1 MTPYYIRYIICFI
14 TTQSQNPKV
23 TRNSICEALRS
34 DLISGKLDF
43 DQPFREQKLAER
55 FGTSRGP
62 VRDAL
67 LRLTQEG
74 ALVYE
79 ANKGVR
85 VISPLSDDERS
96 VVASMRLSLEKHCLS
111 KFMEKMNENDRQ
123 QLSLLLERLTS
134 ACGRA
139 SLPEVAE
146 CDLALHR
153 YWVAQASS
161 HLETMWL
168 GLSVRMIMKYSRL
181 TKYED
186 IAKEHKEIV
195 QAILD
200 EDLNKAI
207 YYLGENVI

>member
-1 MTPYYIRYIICFI
+1 LTTGQIGTILFRI
-14 TTQSQNPKV
+14 TTRTHNPTV
-23 TRNSICEALRS
+23 TRNAICEALRS
-34 DLISGKLDF
+34 DLISGKLGF
-43 DQPFREQKLAER
+43 DQPIREQKLAER

-79 ANKGVR
+79 PNKGVR
-85 VISPLSDDERS
+85 VISPLSNEERS

-111 KFMEKMNENDRQ
+111 KFMGEMGPKEEKEI
-123 QLSLLLERLTS
+123 SLLLERLIS
-134 ACGRA
+134 ACDRA
-139 SLPEVAE
+139 SLPGVAE

-186 IAKEHKEIV
+186 IASEHQRIV
-195 QAILD
+195 EAILAK
-200 EDLNKAI
+200 DLDKAL

>member
-1 MTPYYIRYIICFI
+1 MTMVYVID
-14 TTQSQNPKV
+14 TQAHSPKV
-23 TRNSICEALRS
+23 TRNAICEALRS

-43 DQPFREQKLAER
+43 DQPIREQKLAER

-85 VISPLSDDERS
+85 VISPLSDEERT
-96 VVASMRLSLEKHCLS
+96 VVANMRLSLEKHCLA
-111 KFMEKMNENDRQ
+111 KFMQNMNKDDSHR
-123 QLSLLLERLTS
+123 LTFLLERLTS
-134 ACGRA
+134 ACERA
-139 SLPEVAE
+139 SLPGVAE

-186 IAKEHKEIV
+186 IAVEHQRIV
-195 QAILD
+195 EAILLQD
-200 EDLNKAI
+200 MDKAI
-207 YYLGENVI
+207 FYLEENVI

>member
-1 MTPYYIRYIICFI
+1 MTKGQIGSIVCAIK
-14 TTQSQNPKV
+14 TQSHNPKV
-23 TRNSICEALRS
+23 TRNAICEALRS

-43 DQPFREQKLAER
+43 DQPIREQRLAER

-79 ANKGVR
+79 PNKGVR
-85 VISPLSDDERS
+85 VTSPLSDEERN

-111 KFMEKMNENDRQ
+111 KFMGEMDKNDHRE
-123 QLSLLLERLTS
+123 LSLLLERLIS
-134 ACGRA
+134 ACDRA

-186 IAKEHKEIV
+186 IASEHQRIV
-195 QAILD
+195 EAILAK
-200 EDLNKAI
+200 DLDKAL

>member
-1 MTPYYIRYIICFI
+1 MTKGQIRSIVFAIK
-14 TTQSQNPKV
+14 TQSHNPKV
-23 TRNSICEALRS
+23 TRNAICEALRS

-43 DQPFREQKLAER
+43 DQPIREQRLAER

-79 ANKGVR
+79 PNKGVR
-85 VISPLSDDERS
+85 VTSPLSDEERN

-111 KFMEKMNENDRQ
+111 KFMENMIENDHRE
-123 QLSLLLERLTS
+123 LSLLLERLRS
-134 ACGRA
+134 ACDRA

-153 YWVAQASS
+153 YWVAQASF

-181 TKYED
+181 TKYEE
-186 IAKEHKEIV
+186 IASEHQRIV
-195 QAILD
+195 EAILD
-200 EDLNKAI
+200 EDLDKAL

>member
-1 MTPYYIRYIICFI
+1 MTKGQIRIIVCVI
-14 TTQSQNPKV
+14 KIQSHNQKV
-23 TRNSICEALRS
+23 SRHAICEALRS

-43 DQPFREQKLAER
+43 DQPIREQKLAER

-79 ANKGVR
+79 PNKGVR
-85 VISPLSDDERS
+85 VISPLSEEERS

-111 KFMEKMNENDRQ
+111 KFMKKMDENDRH

-139 SLPEVAE
+139 SLPGVAE

-186 IAKEHKEIV
+186 IASEHQRIV
-195 QAILD
+195 EAILAK
-200 EDLNKAI
+200 DLDKAL

>member
-1 MTPYYIRYIICFI
+1 MVWVIN
-14 TTQSQNPKV
+14 TQAHSPKV
-23 TRNSICEALRS
+23 TRNAICEALRS

-43 DQPFREQKLAER
+43 DQPIREQKLAER

-85 VISPLSDDERS
+85 VISPLTDEERS
-96 VVASMRLSLEKHCLS
+96 VVAGMRLSLEKHCLS
-111 KFMEKMNENDRQ
+111 KFIKNINKEDVHE
-123 QLSLLLERLTS
+123 LTFLLERLTT
-134 ACGRA
+134 ACERA
-139 SLPEVAE
+139 SLPGVAE

-186 IAKEHKEIV
+186 IAAEHKRIV
-195 QAILD
+195 EAVLEKDI
-200 EDLNKAI
+200 EKALF
-207 YYLGENVI
+207 YLGENVI

>member
-1 MTPYYIRYIICFI
+1 M
-14 TTQSQNPKV
+14 
-23 TRNSICEALRS
+23 RS

-43 DQPFREQKLAER
+43 DQPIREQRLAER

-79 ANKGVR
+79 PNKGVR
-85 VISPLSDDERS
+85 VTSPLSDEERN
-96 VVASMRLSLEKHCLS
+96 VVASMRLCLEKHCLS
-111 KFMEKMNENDRQ
+111 TFMENMSEKDDRE
-123 QLSLLLERLTS
+123 LSLLLERLVS
-134 ACGRA
+134 ACDRA

-146 CDLALHR
+146 RDLALHR

-181 TKYED
+181 AKYED
-186 IAKEHKEIV
+186 IASEHQRIV
-195 QAILD
+195 EAILAK
-200 EDLNKAI
+200 DLDKAL